1 MRYDK
6 IEIMLPKLSSLI
18 LVVFI
23 FLSIDAQAQKSFIF
37 NSRITGKTQKIN
49 SGDYLKIYTKN
60 TNNESYTITGR
71 LRAIDAE
78 LIYLES
84 EKSIPLK
91 EIQKIKHMSPGTRR
105 GAIFVTIILSL
116 LFMLLILLIS
126 VILSIGSNPRTGSSE
141 YEKTASWLVWL
152 ILPVGVY
159 VLRVLAFSANYDIM
173 NHFQSDWTMIYD
185 KIP

>member
-1 MRYDK
+1 
-6 IEIMLPKLSSLI
+6 MLPKLSSLI

-71 LRAIDAE
+71 IRAIDAE

-141 YEKTASWLVWL
+141 YEKQR
-152 ILPVGVY
+152 VGCVAY
-159 VLRVLAFSANYDIM
+159 FTCWSICARVLAFSANYDIM